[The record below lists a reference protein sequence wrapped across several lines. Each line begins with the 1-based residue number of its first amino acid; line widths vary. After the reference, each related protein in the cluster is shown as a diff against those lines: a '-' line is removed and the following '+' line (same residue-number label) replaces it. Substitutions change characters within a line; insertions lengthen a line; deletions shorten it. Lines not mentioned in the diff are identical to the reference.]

1 MKNKFVVV
9 EVRPGLHL
17 RLREEDAVKMGYP
30 IDPENNKA
38 ARPKKTKKAP
48 AKKKPAVEKPVILER
63 TEVAQAEFEAAVSE
77 DAEIVEDVEE

>member
-1 MKNKFVVV
+1 MKTKFVVV

-38 ARPKKTKKAP
+38 GRPKKTKTAP
-48 AKKKPAVEKPVILER
+48 AKKKPAVKPVVLER
-63 TEVAQAEFEAAVSE
+63 TEVAQAEFETAVAE

>member
-38 ARPKKTKKAP
+38 SRPKKTKKAP
-48 AKKKPAVEKPVILER
+48 AKKNPVVEKPVVLER
-63 TEVAQAEFEAAVSE
+63 TEVAQTEFESAVADDIE
-77 DAEIVEDVEE
+77 TVGDVEE